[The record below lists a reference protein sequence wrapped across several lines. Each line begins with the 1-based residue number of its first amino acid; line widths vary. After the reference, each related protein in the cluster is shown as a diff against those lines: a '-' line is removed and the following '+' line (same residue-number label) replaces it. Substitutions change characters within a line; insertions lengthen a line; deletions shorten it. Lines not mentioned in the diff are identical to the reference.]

1 MKHINIEENPEAL
14 DIKDLIKNIR
24 ILESKRKDIDAQI
37 KAHKEQLTQRLQETE
52 DKKFKD
58 EEYEAYLK
66 EVKTETI
73 DKQWVKKFCEEQ
85 GINYPKK
92 ESVYTRLYY
101 KRF

>member
-1 MKHINIEENPEAL
+1 MKQINIENHEAMHEAE
-14 DIKDLIKNIR
+14 LIKQIR
-24 ILESKRKDIDAQI
+24 LLESKKKDIEATI
-37 KAHKEQLTQRLQETE
+37 KSAKNQLTQHLQERE
-52 DKKFKD
+52 DRKYSD

-92 ESVYTRLYY
+92 ESVYTRLFY